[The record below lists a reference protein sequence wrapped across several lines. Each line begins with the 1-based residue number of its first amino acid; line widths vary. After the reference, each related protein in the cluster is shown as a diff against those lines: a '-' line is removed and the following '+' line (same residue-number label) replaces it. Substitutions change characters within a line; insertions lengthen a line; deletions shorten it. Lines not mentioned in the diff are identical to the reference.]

1 MRYQLISFDLDG
13 TLVDT
18 AAEIAEAANAALAAH
33 GLACR
38 PVDEVTRLIGAG
50 AQALVRGLLAP
61 HDGAP
66 PWQALRVSADAVL
79 ATFEASYARIAGTRC
94 APYSGCVSAL
104 SRLRGAGLRLACV
117 TNKPL
122 HHACAVLR
130 ATGLEPFFDGVIGG
144 DSLAHKKPHASVLRH
159 VVATLGADLAR
170 TAHVG
175 DSSTDVLAARAAGV
189 AAWAVPYGYNAGV
202 AVADSAPD
210 RMFDDLAQVADF
222 VLANHRTQGEAE

>member
-38 PVDEVTRLIGAG
+38 PQDEVTRLIGFG
-50 AQALVRGLLAP
+50 ARVLVRGLLAP
-61 HDGAP
+61 HVGAP
-66 PWQALRVSADAVL
+66 PGQALRVSEDAVL
-79 ATFEASYARIAGTRC
+79 ATFEASYASIAGKRC
-94 APYSGCVSAL
+94 APYPGCRPAL
-104 SRLRGAGLRLACV
+104 SRLRSAGLRLACV

-122 HHACAVLR
+122 QHARAVLR
-130 ATGLEPFFDGVIGG
+130 ATGLEPFFDLVIGG
-144 DSLAHKKPHASVLRH
+144 DSLAHRKPHASVLQH
-159 VVATLGADLAR
+159 VVAALGADPGW

-202 AVADSAPD
+202 AVEHSAPD
-210 RMFDDLAQVADF
+210 RMFDDLTQVAHF
-222 VLANHRTQGEAE
+222 VLADHRAQRETV